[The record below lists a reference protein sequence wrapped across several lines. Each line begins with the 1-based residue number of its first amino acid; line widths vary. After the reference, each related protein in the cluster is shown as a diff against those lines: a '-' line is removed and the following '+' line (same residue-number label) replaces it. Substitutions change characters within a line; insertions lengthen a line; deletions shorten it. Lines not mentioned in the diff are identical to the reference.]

1 MIIYILK
8 VGIMITDREIIR
20 MIARRDGDHHRPS
33 YYKEAAKEFGREVSS
48 SSITKSIGNWKT
60 RTRKDPKPLLDKASR
75 LYVLCD
81 FDAGYLRHIVERA
94 ILA

>member
-1 MIIYILK
+1 MT
-8 VGIMITDREIIR
+8 ITDKEIIR

-48 SSITKSIGNWKT
+48 SSVTKSIGSWAI
-60 RTRKDPKPLLDKASR
+60 RSRKDPKPLLEKAAR

-81 FDAGYLRHIVERA
+81 FDAGYLRHIVEKA
-94 ILA
+94 ILS